1 MHYILGGTKVAKM
14 APAGTK
20 AAAPKKVVHTRPTT
34 GSTTVSAAAPK
45 KFGTGI
51 GGGGASAAE
60 NKKLND
66 KVLEL

>member
-1 MHYILGGTKVAKM
+1 M

-20 AAAPKKVVHTRPTT
+20 AAPPKKVVHTRPTT

-45 KFGTGI
+45 KFGTAV
-51 GGGGASAAE
+51 GGGSNAE